1 MNRISKE
8 WLDFLREQYPVG
20 SRIKLREMGADEPD
34 PVPPGSMGTLQSID
48 DLGTFH
54 IKWDNGRGLGLVMG
68 QDRFTVLPPE
78 LTTLKLYAPM
88 TADLFEPDEYGDMT
102 EEPTVLDGCHLT
114 DWEDKI
120 LAALVKERM
129 PEEAERG
136 LMHWYHGSDSVA
148 EKVHSAVFNVEE
160 REGKLW
166 GVAECR
172 VKGELSPGELDTLKE
187 YLGGQASDGWG
198 EGFEQREIDIGG
210 GRELYIHLWQWDDWS
225 LQAEEERFG
234 QEHTPQI
241 GGMSLG

>member
-114 DWEDKI
+114 GWEDKI
-120 LAALVKERM
+120 LAALVKNRM

-136 LMHWYHGSDSVA
+136 LMHWYHENDSVD
-148 EKVHSAVFNVEE
+148 EKVHSAVFSVEE
-160 REGKLW
+160 REGRLW
-166 GVAECR
+166 AVAECK
-172 VKGELSPGELDTLKE
+172 VAGTLTPAELDTLTD
-187 YLGGQASDGWG
+187 YLTGQMSDGWG
-198 EGFEQREIDIGG
+198 ESFEQREIDVGG
-210 GRELYIHLWQWDDWS
+210 GRELYVHLWQWDDWS
-225 LQAEEERFG
+225 LQTEEERFG
-234 QEHTPQI
+234 QEQTQ
-241 GGMSLG
+241 GGLTLG